1 MFNVNGQLFETKKE
15 ALSYAKTAS
24 SFLEGIFTVTLNG
37 EVLATLSGGRVKNN
51 AYRTEARRG

>member
-37 EVLATLSGGRVKNN
+37 EVLATLSGGRVKK
-51 AYRTEARRG
+51 